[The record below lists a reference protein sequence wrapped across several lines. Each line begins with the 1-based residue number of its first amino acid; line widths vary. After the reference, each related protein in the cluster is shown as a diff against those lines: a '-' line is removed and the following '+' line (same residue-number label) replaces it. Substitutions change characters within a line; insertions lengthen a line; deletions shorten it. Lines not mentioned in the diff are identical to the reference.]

1 MLRLGTQ
8 TYLGEDFLTKSFVT
22 LITTGLYYFIAVGM
36 ELIQIIIIKYI
47 NTWCID
53 TTAPSTQSWI
63 PLALVDVHAHLHQRG
78 RLETCKTL
86 ITKAKEPDLDSS
98 AQHRK

>member
-36 ELIQIIIIKYI
+36 ELIQIVHH
-47 NTWCID
+47 
-53 TTAPSTQSWI
+53 
-63 PLALVDVHAHLHQRG
+63 LVY
-78 RLETCKTL
+78 
-86 ITKAKEPDLDSS
+86 
-98 AQHRK
+98 